1 MKLMKH
7 KQRIGHGS
15 HNFWPG
21 TDADS
26 NTETETDRV
35 ADRDA
40 DTDIDTSGGGAAC
53 PADRSRGAFHVATV
67 ASDKANIYGLSICE
81 IRRKRGEGQ
90 AEGQQQVVSR
100 RNRLVPRRH
109 MLLQTPRGRSRF
121 N

>member
-7 KQRIGHGS
+7 KQGHWS

-21 TDADS
+21 ADADT
-26 NTETETDRV
+26 NTDTETER
-35 ADRDA
+35 DRDA

-81 IRRKRGEGQ
+81 IRGMSSEGQPQGEGQ
-90 AEGQQQVVSR
+90 QKAFSR
-100 RNRLVPRRH
+100 RSRLVPRRH
-109 MLLQTPRGRSRF
+109 MLLQTPPGCSRF